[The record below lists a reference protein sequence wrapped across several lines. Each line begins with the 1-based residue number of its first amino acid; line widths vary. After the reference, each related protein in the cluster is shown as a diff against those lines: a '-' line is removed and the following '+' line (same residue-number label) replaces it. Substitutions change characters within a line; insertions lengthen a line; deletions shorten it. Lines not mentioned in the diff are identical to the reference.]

1 MRVAKRLFLFVVT
14 AVMLSA
20 CFALTE
26 PEEASGP
33 VEAPTLAVAEATEE
47 PTTAPALEEVATT
60 VPAEESAAPEEPTA
74 IPVEEAPTAAPVEE
88 EPTAVPEEEPT
99 ALPEEETAVIA
110 PPAGL
115 AIFEI
120 APDQSEARFLI
131 DEVLRGT
138 PVTVVGVTN
147 AVAGQIAFDVENPAT
162 AQVGQILINARTIV
176 TDSDFRNRAISNR
189 ILFTNNY
196 EFITFTPTQ
205 LVGLP
210 DATTPGE
217 AHSFQIVGDLTI
229 TDQTREVTFETN
241 VTPTGNS
248 LEGLATTTIL
258 YADFGLEIPFSQSV
272 DSVEDSVILELEF
285 VAPATGDVA
294 AGG

>member
-1 MRVAKRLFLFVVT
+1 MPT
-14 AVMLSA
+14 AVSVQ
-20 CFALTE
+20 
-26 PEEASGP
+26 EE
-33 VEAPTLAVAEATEE
+33 
-47 PTTAPALEEVATT
+47 
-60 VPAEESAAPEEPTA
+60 
-74 IPVEEAPTAAPVEE
+74 PTAAPVQE
-88 EPTAVPEEEPT
+88 EPTAVSV
-99 ALPEEETAVIA
+99 EETVA
-110 PPAGL
+110 PPAEAPAGL

-120 APDQSEARFLI
+120 DSEQSEARFLI
-131 DEVLRGT
+131 DEVLRGS

-147 AVAGQIAFDVENPAT
+147 AVAGQVAFDVENPAT

-176 TDSDFRNRAISNR
+176 TDSEFRNRAISNR
-189 ILFTNNY
+189 ILFTNDY

-210 DATTPGE
+210 ESVAIGE
-217 AHSFQIVGDLTI
+217 AYSFQIVGDLTI
-229 TDQTREVTFETN
+229 TDQTREVTFDAT

-248 LEGLATTTIL
+248 LQGLASVTIL

-285 VAPATGDVA
+285 TAPATGDVA

>member
-1 MRVAKRLFLFVVT
+1 MTLNRRVMMLLAIT
-14 AVMLSA
+14 AVFALSA

-33 VEAPTLAVAEATEE
+33 VAAPTLAVAESAEE
-47 PTTAPALEEVATT
+47 
-60 VPAEESAAPEEPTA
+60 PAEEVMEE
-74 IPVEEAPTAAPVEE
+74 EPTAAPVEEPAEPTAVPAEEPTAAPVE

-99 ALPEEETAVIA
+99 AAPAEETAPA
-110 PPAGL
+110 EAPAGL

-120 APDQSEARFLI
+120 DSSQSEARFLI
-131 DEVLRGT
+131 DEVLRGS
-138 PVTVVGVTN
+138 PVTVVGVTSE
-147 AVAGQIAFDVENPAT
+147 VAGQIAFDSAAPST

-189 ILFTNNY
+189 ILSTNSY

-205 LVGLP
+205 LAGLP
-210 DATTPGE
+210 DSVAVGDSHT
-217 AHSFQIVGDLTI
+217 FQIVGDLTI
-229 TDQTREVTFETN
+229 TDQTREVTFDTT
-241 VTPTGNS
+241 VTPNGGS
-248 LEGLATTTIL
+248 LTGLATTTIL